1 MPSIVSV
8 TNWSRHRS
16 SGLARPG
23 QASPRARHL
32 NRYLWVLLAV
42 TNLVDLLASRRAFAL
57 GIGELNPIVDSL
69 FSTYGIASVAL
80 FKAFWL
86 VALLILLPY
95 VRGWIQAF
103 FAFACVVY
111 LGLTML
117 HIAWFSPL
125 L

>member
-8 TNWSRHRS
+8 ANWRRHHS
-16 SGLARPG
+16 LGLARPG

-57 GIGELNPIVDSL
+57 GIGELNPIVDLL
-69 FSTYGIASVAL
+69 FSAYGIASIAL
-80 FKAFWL
+80 FKLFWL
-86 VALLILLPY
+86 VALLVLLPY
-95 VRGWIQAF
+95 VRGWTQAL
-103 FAFACVVY
+103 FAFACVIY

-117 HIAWFSPL
+117 HIAWLSPL